1 MDNNL
6 LFATSTELV
15 RVPADSLVSVKA
27 DGNYSAVRLADGS
40 EYYLT
45 LQLGQI
51 ERRIAEQQ
59 ANDEN
64 KFIRI
69 GKSLIVNREF
79 IVYINHSRQKLVMSD
94 GRTFRFEESASR
106 EALKS
111 LRDYIES
118 ISRSSNE

>member
-1 MDNNL
+1 MDNTL

-51 ERRIAEQQ
+51 ERRISEQQ

-118 ISRSSNE
+118 INRSINE

>member
-1 MDNNL
+1 MDRNL
-6 LFATSTELV
+6 LFATSSELV
-15 RVPADSLVSVKA
+15 RVPSEALVSVRA

-51 ERRIAEQQ
+51 ERRIAEQS
-59 ANDEN
+59 ADGDN

-79 IVYINHSRQKLVMSD
+79 IIYINHARQKLVMSD
-94 GRTFRFEESASR
+94 GRSFRFEESASR
-106 EALKS
+106 EALRS
-111 LRDYIES
+111 LREYIES
-118 ISRSSNE
+118 ISNE

>member
-51 ERRIAEQQ
+51 ERRISEQQ

>member
-1 MDNNL
+1 MDRNL
-6 LFATSTELV
+6 LFTTSTELV
-15 RVPADSLVSVKA
+15 RVPSDSLVSVRA
-27 DGNYSAVRLADGS
+27 DGNYSAVRLSDGS

-51 ERRIAEQQ
+51 ERRIAEQS
-59 ANDEN
+59 ADGDN

-79 IVYINHSRQKLVMSD
+79 IVYINHTRQKLVMSD

-118 ISRSSNE
+118 ICSNE